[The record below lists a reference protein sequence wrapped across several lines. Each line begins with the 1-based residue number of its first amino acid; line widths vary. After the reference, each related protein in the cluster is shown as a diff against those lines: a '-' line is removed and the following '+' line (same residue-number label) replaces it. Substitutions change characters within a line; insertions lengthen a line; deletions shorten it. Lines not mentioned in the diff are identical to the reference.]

1 MSATTNTVYCY
12 DRYDRVKSLALVLGV
27 VTGLASGVLM
37 MGSVQA
43 DVGSHV
49 ETLPRVVIT
58 GTSQA
63 GQGVAQLP
71 RVVIEGKRQDAAD
84 AQQLALANPTAAAR

>member
-1 MSATTNTVYCY
+1 MTATTNTVYCY

-43 DVGSHV
+43 DVAQQV
-49 ETLPRVVIT
+49 EVLPRVVIT
-58 GTSQA
+58 GSSQA
-63 GQGVAQLP
+63 EAPVAQLP
-71 RVVIEGKRQDAAD
+71 RVVVEGKRMDAVGE
-84 AQQLALANPTAAAR
+84 QHVALASPR

>member
-37 MGSVQA
+37 MGSVRA
-43 DVGSHV
+43 DVSAQV
-49 ETLPRVVIT
+49 QTLPRVVIT
-58 GTSQA
+58 GSRQA
-63 GQGVAQLP
+63 EPAVAQLP
-71 RVVIEGKRQDAAD
+71 RVVVEGRRSQAAE
-84 AQQLALANPTAAAR
+84 AQQVALLGAR

>member
-1 MSATTNTVYCY
+1 MTATTNTVYCY
-12 DRYDRVKSLALVLGV
+12 DRYDRVKGLALVLGV

-43 DVGSHV
+43 DVGAHV

-58 GTSQA
+58 GSRLA
-63 GQGVAQLP
+63 DVPVAQLP
-71 RVVIEGKRQDAAD
+71 RVVVEGKRVDAAGE
-84 AQQLALANPTAAAR
+84 QHVALAELR